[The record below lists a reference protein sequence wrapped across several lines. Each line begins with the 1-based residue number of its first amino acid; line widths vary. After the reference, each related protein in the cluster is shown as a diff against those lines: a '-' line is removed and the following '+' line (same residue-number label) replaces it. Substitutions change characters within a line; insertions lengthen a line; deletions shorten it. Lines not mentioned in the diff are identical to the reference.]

1 MLESLF
7 KKNSNTGA
15 FLTCKMCKLFNNTLF
30 YITPMVAA
38 SEKTHEISVVHLA
51 KGFFDHLA

>member
-1 MLESLF
+1 MLESLL
-7 KKNSNTGA
+7 KRETPTQVLS
-15 FLTCKMCKLFNNTLF
+15 CKMCKLFNNTLF
-30 YITPMVAA
+30 YRTPTVAA